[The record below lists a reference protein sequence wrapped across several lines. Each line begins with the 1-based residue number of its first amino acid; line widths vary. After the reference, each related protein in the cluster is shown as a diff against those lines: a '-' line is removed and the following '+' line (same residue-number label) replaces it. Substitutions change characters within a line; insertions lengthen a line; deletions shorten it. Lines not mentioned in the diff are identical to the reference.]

1 MTDHL
6 RARSYCFVAILL
18 MALLVGPV
26 WAQTDNTEAPPSI
39 QDRVNGFFDRFVNS
53 FINQVLFYGVGLDPV
68 GEITGGDRYPVDD
81 AGYALQSDESGAI
94 VTGEDGAPTRYLDA
108 AGNLLLFS
116 GHRAQTVTAEG
127 EVLDTRE
134 GAVIVRSIP
143 VIVCVLF
150 LGGFFFTV
158 RYGFVNLRLFRH
170 SIDVIRGRYDKP
182 DHEGEV
188 SHFRALTSAL
198 SATVGLGNI
207 SGVAVAISMGGP
219 GAVFWMWFTAFFG
232 MSLKFS
238 SCTLAQLYRRIGDDG
253 CVLGGPM
260 VYLEMGLKEKGFAV
274 PGRMMAI
281 LFSVL
286 TILAAFG
293 GGNMFQS
300 NQTYSLFETQVLGTA
315 DAPSWAPWVFGF
327 LLAIPVGI
335 VIIGG
340 IKRIGEVTARMVPTM
355 CIFYC
360 AICLTIVLLNLSDV
374 PEMFASIFT
383 KAFSSDALF
392 GGFVGVLVQGM
403 RRAAFS
409 NEAGM
414 GSAAIAHAAA
424 KTDEPVREGVVAMI
438 GPFIDTII
446 VCTMTALAILITG
459 AHVGNDLEGIEI
471 TAAAFG
477 QLGPV
482 VPYILFIAVFVFAF
496 SSVISWG
503 YYGERAT
510 EYLFG
515 KRGILPYRAVFVA
528 IVVLGPV
535 LSLQAVI
542 DFSDAVML
550 SMAFPNIVGMLFLSG
565 KVKGLVDDYV
575 ARLRSGEMKMVDA
588 A

>member
-1 MTDHL
+1 MTDYSL
-6 RARSYCFVAILL
+6 ARSRRFVAVFLMVLL
-18 MALLVGPV
+18 LTPA
-26 WAQTDNTEAPPSI
+26 WAQPGDPEEPQSI
-39 QDRVNGFFDRFVNS
+39 QDRVNGFFDTFVNS
-53 FINQVLFYGVGLDPV
+53 FINKVLFYGVGRGPL
-68 GEITGGDRYPVDD
+68 GEVQDGEQYPVDGD
-81 AGYALQSDESGAI
+81 GYALQTDESGALI
-94 VTGEDGAPTRYLDA
+94 EGEDGDPLRVEDA
-108 AGNLLLFS
+108 DGNWLLFTGS
-116 GHRAQTVTAEG
+116 EVQTVTADG
-127 EVLDTRE
+127 EVLETRE
-134 GAVIVRSIP
+134 GFVWTRSIP

-150 LGGFFFTV
+150 LGGFFFTL
-158 RYGFVNLRLFRH
+158 RYTFINLRLFRH

-182 DHEGEV
+182 HHEGEV
-188 SHFRALTSAL
+188 THFRALTSAL

-207 SGVAVAISMGGP
+207 SGVAVAISMGGA
-219 GAVFWMWFTAFFG
+219 GAVFWMWFTAVFG

-238 SCTLAQLYRRIGDDG
+238 SCTLAQLYRRIGEDG
-253 CVLGGPM
+253 QVLGGPM
-260 VYLEMGLKEKGFAV
+260 VYLELGFKEKGFAI
-274 PGRMMAI
+274 PGKVLAI

-286 TILAAFG
+286 TILAALG
-293 GGNMFQS
+293 GGNMFQA
-300 NQTYSLFETQVLGTA
+300 NQTFSLFQSQVLGTQEA
-315 DAPSWAPWVFGF
+315 APWVPWAFGF

-355 CIFYC
+355 CVFYC
-360 AICLTIVLLNLSDV
+360 AVCVTIVLLNITEV
-374 PEMFASIFT
+374 PSMFASIFSQ
-383 KAFSSDALF
+383 AFRSEAMF
-392 GGFVGVLVQGM
+392 GGFIGVLVQGM

-409 NEAGM
+409 NEAGL

-438 GPFIDTII
+438 GPFIDTIL

-459 AHVGNDLEGIEI
+459 AHMEEGLEGIEI

-477 QLGPV
+477 QLGSV

-515 KRGILPYRAVFVA
+515 KSGILPYRIVYVG

-535 LSLQAVI
+535 LSLQAVL

-565 KVKGLVDDYV
+565 KVKGMVDDYV
-575 ARLRSGEMKMVDA
+575 ARLRSGEMKPVDA
-588 A
+588 S

>member
-1 MTDHL
+1 MTDHSL
-6 RARSYCFVAILL
+6 ARSCCLIAILL
-18 MALLVGPV
+18 MALVATPV
-26 WAQTDNTEAPPSI
+26 WAQAEEAEAPQSI
-39 QDRVNGFFDRFVNS
+39 QERVNGFFDEFVNS
-53 FINQVLFYGVGLDPV
+53 FINKVLFYGIGLGPV
-68 GEITGGDRYPVDD
+68 GEIDDGDQYPVDD
-81 AGYALQSDESGAI
+81 DGYALATNEAGAVISDGHG
-94 VTGEDGAPTRYLDA
+94 VPVRYTDD
-108 AGNLLLFS
+108 AGNVLMFA
-116 GHRAQTVTAEG
+116 GNNAQTVTPQGDIVE
-127 EVLDTRE
+127 TRE

-150 LGGFFFTV
+150 LGGFFFTL
-158 RYGFVNLRLFRH
+158 RYRFINLRLFRH

-207 SGVAVAISMGGP
+207 SGVAVAISMGGA
-219 GAVFWMWFTAFFG
+219 GAVFWMWFTAIFG

-253 CVLGGPM
+253 RVLGGPM
-260 VYLEMGLKEKGFAV
+260 VYLEMGLKEKGFAI
-274 PGRMMAI
+274 PGKILAV

-286 TILAAFG
+286 TILAALG

-300 NQTYSLFETQVLGTA
+300 NQTYSLFQSQVMGGQ
-315 DAPSWAPWVFGF
+315 DAPAWAPWLFGL

-355 CIFYC
+355 CVFYC
-360 AICLTIVLLNLSDV
+360 TVCATIILLNATEV
-374 PEMFASIFT
+374 PAMFGSIFGQ
-383 KAFSSDALF
+383 AFSGDAMF
-392 GGFVGVLVQGM
+392 GGFLGVLVQGM

-438 GPFIDTII
+438 GPFIDTIV

-459 AHVGNDLEGIEI
+459 SHLEEGLEGIEI

-477 QLGPV
+477 QLGVV
-482 VPYILFIAVFVFAF
+482 VPYILFVAVFVFAF

-515 KRGILPYRAVFVA
+515 KGGILPYRAVYVA

-535 LSLQAVI
+535 LSLQSVL

-565 KVKGLVDDYV
+565 KVKGLADDYV
-575 ARLRSGEMKMVDA
+575 ARLKSGEMKPVDGS
-588 A
+588 

>member
-1 MTDHL
+1 MIDHSRMRCL
-6 RARSYCFVAILL
+6 VAILL
-18 MALLVGPV
+18 MALMVAPV
-26 WAQTDNTEAPPSI
+26 WAQAEDEADLSV
-39 QDRVNGFFDRFVNS
+39 QDRVNGFFDEFVNS
-53 FINQVLFYGVGLDPV
+53 FINKVLFYGVGMASLGQVADGNQYALD
-68 GEITGGDRYPVDD
+68 DD
-81 AGYALQSDESGAI
+81 GYALQ
-94 VTGEDGAPTRYLDA
+94 TGDDGATAQFSDS

-116 GHRAQTVTAEG
+116 GNEVQTVTPDG
-127 EVLDTRE
+127 EVVDTRD
-134 GAVIVRSIP
+134 GTVTIRSIP

-158 RYGFVNLRLFRH
+158 RYGFINLRLFRH
-170 SIDVIRGRYDKP
+170 SIDVIRGKFDKP

-207 SGVAVAISMGGP
+207 SGVAVAISLGGS
-219 GAVFWMWFTAFFG
+219 GAVFWMWFTAVFG

-253 CVLGGPM
+253 RVLGGPM
-260 VYLEMGLKEKGFAV
+260 VYLEEGLKEKGFAI
-274 PGRMMAI
+274 PGKVLAV

-286 TILAAFG
+286 TILAALG

-300 NQTYSLFETQVLGTA
+300 NQTYSLFQSQVLGTQ
-315 DAPSWAPWVFGF
+315 DAPGWAPWVFGL

-355 CIFYC
+355 CVFYC
-360 AICLTIVLLNLSDV
+360 GVCATIILLNVTEV
-374 PEMFASIFT
+374 PGLFASIFSQ
-383 KAFSSDALF
+383 AFSSDALL
-392 GGFVGVLVQGM
+392 GGFIGVLVQGM

-438 GPFIDTII
+438 GPFIDTIV

-459 AHVGNDLEGIEI
+459 AHMQEGLEGIEI

-477 QLGPV
+477 QLGSV

-515 KRGILPYRAVFVA
+515 KAGILPYRAVYVA
-528 IVVLGPV
+528 VVVLGPV
-535 LSLQAVI
+535 LSLQSVL

-565 KVKGLVDDYV
+565 KVKALADDYV
-575 ARLRSGEMKMVDA
+575 ARLRSGEMKPVDA

>member
-1 MTDHL
+1 MTDHSL
-6 RARSYCFVAILL
+6 ARSRCLVAILL
-18 MALLVGPV
+18 IVLLAAPV
-26 WAQTDNTEAPPSI
+26 WAQAEEPEAPQSI
-39 QDRVNGFFDRFVNS
+39 QDRVNGFFDEFVNS
-53 FINQVLFYGVGLDPV
+53 FINEVLFYGVGLGPV
-68 GEITGGDRYPVDD
+68 GEVTDGARYPVDD
-81 AGYALQSDESGAI
+81 DGYALATDETGAIIQDDDGEPVRLTDDSGNVLLFTGHRVETVTPGGAI
-94 VTGEDGAPTRYLDA
+94 VETRK
-108 AGNLLLFS
+108 
-116 GHRAQTVTAEG
+116 
-127 EVLDTRE
+127 
-134 GAVIVRSIP
+134 GAVLVRSIP

-150 LGGFFFTV
+150 LGGFFFTL
-158 RYGFVNLRLFRH
+158 RYGFINLRLFRH

-182 DHEGEV
+182 HHEGEV
-188 SHFRALTSAL
+188 THFRALTSAL

-219 GAVFWMWFTAFFG
+219 GAVFWMWFTAVFG

-238 SCTLAQLYRRIGDDG
+238 SCTLAQLYRRIGEDG
-253 CVLGGPM
+253 KVLGGPM
-260 VYLEMGLKEKGFAV
+260 VYLEMGLKEKGFAI
-274 PGRMMAI
+274 PGRVLAVV
-281 LFSVL
+281 FSVL
-286 TILAAFG
+286 TILASLG

-300 NQTYSLFETQVLGTA
+300 NQTYSLFQSQVMGSA
-315 DAPSWAPWVFGF
+315 EAPTWAPWLFGF

-360 AICLTIVLLNLSDV
+360 TVCMTIVLLNLGEV
-374 PEMFASIFT
+374 PHMFASILG
-383 KAFSSDALF
+383 KAFSSDAMM
-392 GGFVGVLVQGM
+392 GGFLGVLVQGM

-409 NEAGM
+409 NEAGL

-438 GPFIDTII
+438 GPFIDTIV
-446 VCTMTALAILITG
+446 VCTMTALAILITES
-459 AHVGNDLEGIEI
+459 HLKEDLVGIEI

-515 KRGILPYRAVFVA
+515 KGGIQPYRAVYVA
-528 IVVLGPV
+528 IVVVGPV
-535 LSLQAVI
+535 LSLQAVL

-550 SMAFPNIVGMLFLSG
+550 SMAFPNIVGMVFLSG

-575 ARLRSGEMKMVDA
+575 ARLRSGEMKMIDA
-588 A
+588 E

>member
-1 MTDHL
+1 MTDHSL
-6 RARSYCFVAILL
+6 ARSCCVVTILL
-18 MALLVGPV
+18 MFLMVAPV
-26 WAQTDNTEAPPSI
+26 WAQDDDVEASQSI
-39 QDRVNGFFDRFVNS
+39 QDRVNYFFDTFVNS
-53 FINQVLFYGVGLDPV
+53 FINKVLFYGVGLAPV
-68 GEITGGDRYPVDD
+68 GEITDGDRFPVDD
-81 AGYALQSDESGAI
+81 AGYALQTDEGGAI
-94 VTGEDGAPTRYLDA
+94 VTGEDGAPARYLDS
-108 AGNLLLFS
+108 AGNQLMFS
-116 GHRAQTVTAEG
+116 GHKAQTVSADG
-127 EVLDTRE
+127 EVLNTRE

-150 LGGFFFTV
+150 LGGFFFTI
-158 RYGFVNLRLFRH
+158 RYGFVNIRLFRH

-182 DHEGEV
+182 HHEGEV
-188 SHFRALTSAL
+188 THFRALTSAL

-207 SGVAVAISMGGP
+207 SGVAVAISLGGP
-219 GAVFWMWFTAFFG
+219 GAVFWMWFTAVFG

-238 SCTLAQLYRRIGDDG
+238 SCTLAQLYRRIGEDG
-253 CVLGGPM
+253 RVLGGPM
-260 VYLEMGLKEKGFAV
+260 VYLEMGLKEKGFAI
-274 PGRMMAI
+274 PGKIMAVV
-281 LFSVL
+281 FSVL

-300 NQTYSLFETQVLGTA
+300 NQTYKLFQAQVLGTQETA
-315 DAPSWAPWVFGF
+315 AWAPWAFGV

-355 CIFYC
+355 CLFYC
-360 AICLTIVLLNLSDV
+360 AVCATIILLNVTDV
-374 PEMFASIFT
+374 PQMFGSIFGQ
-383 KAFSSDALF
+383 AFSSDALF

-438 GPFIDTII
+438 GPFIDTIV

-459 AHVGNDLEGIEI
+459 AHMKEGLEGIEI

-503 YYGERAT
+503 YYGERAS

-515 KRGILPYRAVFVA
+515 KGGILPYRVVYVA
-528 IVVLGPV
+528 IVIVGPV

-575 ARLRSGEMKMVDA
+575 ARLRSGEMKMTDA